1 VHGGERKA
9 RERTTKVYLER
20 KCTEGGK
27 FAKGIHHIAR
37 RIKIEE

>member
-1 VHGGERKA
+1 VRVGKRKA
-9 RERTTKVYLER
+9 RERTTKVYLAR

-37 RIKIEE
+37 RMKIEE